1 MRIWLLLLTVV
12 VVFFSCKKNTKY
24 LENKGVITGI
34 NVKACASVAACPNVC
49 GGALYFHFT
58 DVGDTSQVAI
68 DNPEIFT
75 LPQTVKFYIPVLV
88 DYQITTR
95 CGISAIKV
103 INFRML

>member
-1 MRIWLLLLTVV
+1 MKIWLILLSVP

-34 NVKACASVAACPNVC
+34 SVRACASIATCPNVC
-49 GGALYFHFT
+49 GGALFFHFT

-68 DNPEIFT
+68 DNPSIFKF
-75 LPQTVKFYIPVLV
+75 PQNGMFPIPVLV

-95 CGISAIKV
+95 CEISAIRIISYK
-103 INFRML
+103 LL